1 MKNHFIQTLSFKNFK
16 CFQNIQISNI
26 QRVNLISGQN
36 NIGKTSFMEGIEL
49 IVSSN
54 NTLDLSLNIY
64 EMMRRRQPSMDGNR
78 YFELDF
84 IYENTLSV
92 ELSMNDKKVSIH
104 YTEDRSENLYEEDNL
119 YIEYQPSL
127 KLIVNS
133 DERVVPI
140 EKLINKP
147 PIMRRD
153 KYNNIK
159 SRINFITSTTTD
171 ERKIAILYG
180 KLIDLNKENFLNESL
195 KMFDENIVSLKQK
208 ATDRDIILKV
218 SLKDRELPVLLSSLG
233 EGINRYIA
241 ILCAIWASQDGYLFI
256 DEIEN
261 GIHFTNYKK
270 LWKIIFEASKLA
282 NCQIFITTHSKECI
296 EIFNEVNVCNEGS
309 YLEFYRNQKNNL
321 IVAKQRDNEQLNY
334 SLTHNMELRGE

>member
-1 MKNHFIQTLSFKNFK
+1 MKNHFIKTLSFKNFK
-16 CFQNIQISNI
+16 CFQKIQISNI

-296 EIFNEVNVCNEGS
+296 EIFNEVNVCNKGS